1 MIPSLLRVLC
11 LLSLL
16 ILTNSTINHAQ
27 SISDNTEILLTD
39 TEIEWLGEH
48 PIIRVSNYTQWPP
61 IDFAENGIA
70 HGFSID
76 YLNLIAE
83 KLDIEI
89 EYITSDDWSNILEM
103 GKSKEID
110 VIQSIANV
118 GDRADDW
125 IFSDPY
131 LNFLV
136 TYYGKIGTQKVNSPD
151 DLINKKVGVVRGWSN
166 HSTFEL
172 YYPEINIVEFD
183 TVKAGLIGL
192 SAGEVD
198 IFADRLITSNYIISK
213 NFITGLEVVGEG
225 ILPKNYQQDKI
236 RMAVRNDWPILRD
249 ILNKGIGLVSAQEFD
264 GLTEKWQTNVNVLDA
279 IGLTAEEMEWL
290 AENNVI
296 YVASEYNQAPISEV
310 DENGEIGG
318 IAGGYLKKI
327 AQKLNVTFKWSKN
340 KNWADGLEQIKRG
353 EADMVSI
360 VTPTVS
366 RSEYMAFTDAYVDM
380 YQMIYSNVG
389 NRSFNNMGSLSG
401 FRIGQVRGYAINDD
415 IRKNYPDIEIIEV
428 DSTEIALELL
438 NNGDVDA
445 HIGVIPVTANR
456 ILENN
461 LNNLIVT
468 GETPFKLENSFGV
481 QPNKPLLLSSIK
493 KALHS
498 ITPIEKAELSR
509 SFYSIKNE
517 KSDTDLLTLLYI
529 VSGLLIGA
537 VLYWAFNLTKEI
549 TRRKKIEKELQKS
562 KAESEA
568 ANTAKST
575 FLANMSHEIRT
586 PLNAIIGFSDVISS
600 GVFGK
605 LEQQKYV
612 EYLLDIKN
620 SGNRLAFV
628 INDILDL
635 SKIEAG
641 KWQLREEDFD
651 LDRLIEMTIKKFE
664 KKTLEKKIEVSFQ
677 KVPKNDEFAII
688 ADEGC
693 LKRVLESLLSNAIK
707 FTLEGG
713 KISCRL
719 SKEKDNSYQLT
730 IIDSGVGIEKDRIND
745 VLSPF
750 GQDYKLK
757 SLNRT
762 GTGLGLSIVDQFI
775 TLHGGDFSLKSELNI
790 GTCATVKFPPERATV

>member
-1 MIPSLLRVLC
+1 MIANLLRGFC
-11 LLSLL
+11 LSSLL
-16 ILTNSTINHAQ
+16 ILTNSTITIAQ
-27 SISDNTEILLTD
+27 SINDNIEIQFTEA
-39 TEIEWLGEH
+39 EIEWLGEN
-48 PIIRVSNYTQWPP
+48 PIIRASNYTQWPP

-70 HGFSID
+70 QGFSVD
-76 YLNLIAE
+76 YLNLVAE
-83 KLDIEI
+83 KLGIEI
-89 EYITSDDWSNILEM
+89 EYITSDDWSHILEM

-110 VIQSIANV
+110 VIHSISNV
-118 GDRADDW
+118 GDRAKNW
-125 IFSDPY
+125 LFTDPY
-131 LNFLV
+131 LIFLV

-151 DLINKKVGVVRGWSN
+151 DLINKKVGVVSGWSN

-172 YYPEINIVEFD
+172 HYPEIDIVEFD
-183 TVKAGLIGL
+183 TVKAALIGL

-225 ILPKNYQQDKI
+225 ILPKNDQQDNI

-249 ILNKGIGLVSAQEFD
+249 ILNKGMGLISDQEYV
-264 GLTEKWQTNVNVLDA
+264 GLAEKWQTNVKILNG
-279 IGLTAEEMEWL
+279 IGLSAEEKQWL

-296 YVASEYNQAPISEV
+296 NVASEYNQAPISQV

-318 IAGGYLKKI
+318 IAGGYLEKI

-340 KNWADGLEQIKRG
+340 KNWADGLEQFKRG
-353 EADMVSI
+353 DADMVSI
-360 VTPTVS
+360 VTPTVN
-366 RSEYMAFTDAYVDM
+366 RSEYMSFSDTYVDM
-380 YQMIYSNVG
+380 YQMIYSNVS

-401 FRIGQVRGYAINDD
+401 FRIGQVRSYAINDD

-428 DSTEIALELL
+428 DSTEEALELL

-468 GETPFKLENSFGV
+468 GETPFKLENAFGV
-481 QPNKPLLLSSIK
+481 QQGQPLLLSSIN
-493 KALHS
+493 KALQS

-517 KSDTDLLTLLYI
+517 KSDTELVTLLYI
-529 VSGLLIGA
+529 VSGLLIA
-537 VLYWAFNLTKEI
+537 AFLYWAYTLTKEI
-549 TRRKKIEKELQKS
+549 TKRKKIENELQKS

-605 LEQQKYV
+605 LKQQKYV

-651 LDRLIEMTIKKFE
+651 LDRLIDMTIKKFE
-664 KKTLEKKIEVSFQ
+664 NKIIEKNIEVSFQ
-677 KVPKNDEFAII
+677 KIPENDDFAII

-693 LKRVLESLLSNAIK
+693 LKRVFESLLSNAIK

-775 TLHGGDFSLKSELNI
+775 KLHGGDFSLKSELNI
-790 GTCATVKFPPERATV
+790 GTCATVKFPPDRATV

>member
-1 MIPSLLRVLC
+1 MVANLLRVLC
-11 LLSLL
+11 ISIIL
-16 ILTNSTINHAQ
+16 IVTTSAINHAQ
-27 SISDNTEILLTD
+27 SINDKQEIQLTD
-39 TEIEWLGEH
+39 AEKEWLGAH
-48 PIIRVSNYTQWPP
+48 PIIRASNYTQWPP
-61 IDFAENGIA
+61 IDFSENGIA
-70 HGFSID
+70 QGFSVD
-76 YLNLIAE
+76 YLNLVAE
-83 KLDIEI
+83 KLGIKV
-89 EYITSDDWSNILEM
+89 EYITSDNWLDILEM
-103 GKSKEID
+103 GKASEID
-110 VIQSIANV
+110 VIHSISNV
-118 GDRADDW
+118 GNRDQFW
-125 IFSDPY
+125 HFTDPY
-131 LNFLV
+131 LNFNV
-136 TYYGKIGTQKVNSPD
+136 TYYGQIGAQKISGTD
-151 DLINKKVGVVRGWSN
+151 DLINKKVGVVSGWSN
-166 HSTFEL
+166 HSTFVTH
-172 YYPEINIVEFD
+172 YPEINIVEFD
-183 TVKAGLIGL
+183 TVRAALIGL
-192 SAGEVD
+192 SAGEIDV
-198 IFADRLITSNYIISK
+198 FADRLITSNYIISK
-213 NFITGLEVVGEG
+213 NFITGLEVIGQG
-225 ILPKNYQQDKI
+225 IIPKNEKQDNI
-236 RMAVRNDWPILRD
+236 RMAVRNDWPLLPI
-249 ILNKGIGLVSAQEFD
+249 ILNKGMMLVSDQEYD
-264 GLTEKWQTNVNVLDA
+264 DLAKKWKTNINGYDE
-279 IGLTAEEMEWL
+279 IGLTIEEKLWL
-290 AENNVI
+290 AENNTI
-296 YVASEYNQAPISEV
+296 NVASEYNQVPISSI
-310 DENGEIGG
+310 DENGEIAG

-327 AQKLNVTFKWSKN
+327 SQKLNVKFIWSAN
-340 KNWADGLEQIKRG
+340 KNWADGLEQFRRG
-353 EADMVSI
+353 DADMISI

-366 RSEYMAFTDAYVDM
+366 RSEYMSFSDTYVDM
-380 YQMIYSNVG
+380 YQMIYSNVN

-401 FRIGQVRGYAINDD
+401 FRIGQVRNYAINDD

-428 DSTEIALELL
+428 DSTEEALDLL

-468 GETPFKLENSFGV
+468 GETPFKLENSFGI
-481 QPNKPLLLSSIK
+481 QPDQPLLLSAIQ
-493 KALHS
+493 KALRS
-498 ITPIEKAELSR
+498 ITAIEKAELSR

-517 KSDTDLLTLLYI
+517 KSDTDLITLLYL
-529 VSGLLIGA
+529 VSTLLIGA
-537 VLYWAFNLTKEI
+537 VLYWAYTLTKEI

-562 KAESEA
+562 KEESEA

-605 LEQQKYV
+605 LEQQKYI
-612 EYLLDIKN
+612 EYLHDIKN

-641 KWQLREEDFD
+641 KWKLREEDFD
-651 LDRLIEMTIKKFE
+651 LDRLIEMIIKNNE
-664 KKTLEKKIEVSFQ
+664 KEINAKNIEISFQ
-677 KVPKNDEFAII
+677 KIPSDGGFAII

-693 LKRVLESLLSNAIK
+693 LKRVFESLLSNAIK

-719 SKEKDNSYQLT
+719 SKENDNSYQLT
-730 IIDSGVGIEKDRIND
+730 IIDSGVGIEKDRIHD

-790 GTCATVKFPPERATV
+790 GTCATVKFPSDRATV